1 MDITTGND
9 GLVDTTAAIAEIVD
23 SLDGLPTFPPSLYID
38 LEGENLS
45 RHGTLDILQLHV
57 LPSDRTYLIDIKVLH
72 HNAFSTPGTC
82 GFTFKDLL
90 ESPDI
95 PKVFFDVRSDSDALY
110 SHFQIKLAGVQYLQL
125 MELAKRPLG
134 RKRLVSGLG
143 KCIEYDAS
151 LTLLEKVAWKADK
164 AKGISLFD
172 PKRGGSYK
180 VFSERPLRQDIKE
193 YCIQDTKYL
202 PHLWAIYD
210 KKLTPA
216 WKMRVCE
223 ATNARVAESQAPNF
237 NPVGRHMSLAPTSW
251 QRL

>member
-1 MDITTGND
+1 MDVTTGND

-57 LPSDRTYLIDIKVLH
+57 LPSDRTYLIDIKVLR

-110 SHFQIKLAGVQYLQL
+110 SHFSDQARRCTGPATHGTRKAAI
-125 MELAKRPLG
+125 RPQEACLWS
-134 RKRLVSGLG
+134 RKVYRIRRVL
-143 KCIEYDAS
+143 
-151 LTLLEKVAWKADK
+151 
-164 AKGISLFD
+164 D
-172 PKRGGSYK
+172 P
-180 VFSERPLRQDIKE
+180 
-193 YCIQDTKYL
+193 
-202 PHLWAIYD
+202 A
-210 KKLTPA
+210 
-216 WKMRVCE
+216 
-223 ATNARVAESQAPNF
+223 
-237 NPVGRHMSLAPTSW
+237 
-251 QRL
+251 